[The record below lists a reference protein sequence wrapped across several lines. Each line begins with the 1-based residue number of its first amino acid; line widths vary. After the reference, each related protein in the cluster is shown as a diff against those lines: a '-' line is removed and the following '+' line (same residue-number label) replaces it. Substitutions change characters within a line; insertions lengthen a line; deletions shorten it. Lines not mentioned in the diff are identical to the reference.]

1 MVRLL
6 DQIDSPSD
14 VRRLAPEQLRQ
25 LAAEIR
31 AELLT
36 TVPKTGGH
44 LASNL
49 GTVELTIALHRVF
62 DSPTDKLV
70 WDVGHQA
77 YPHKLLTGRARRFDT
92 LRQQDGLAGFLA
104 RDESPHDQFGAGHAG
119 TSISAA
125 AGMAVARDLRGEQ
138 HHVIAI
144 IGDGGLTAGMALE
157 ALNHVGHSG
166 TRLIVILNDN
176 QMSIARNVG
185 AMARMFNRLRPGLH
199 WAKESAEPVVERLP
213 LGRQAWE
220 VGKRVKRGMKGA
232 VLPSV
237 LWEELGFNY
246 VGPVD
251 GHDETEVER
260 VLRWVRDDVDGPTLI
275 HLFTVKGK
283 GYEPAEADPV
293 KLHGV
298 SPPSSGGPTAPA
310 YTQVF
315 GQTLGRIMRT
325 DERVVAITA
334 AMPDGTGLTP
344 LFREFPRRTFDV
356 GICEQHA
363 VTFAAGLATQGV
375 VPVAAIYSTF
385 LQRAYDQVVHDV
397 CVQNL
402 PVVFALDRA
411 GIVGDDGKTHQGV
424 FDLAYL
430 RTLPNVVLMAP
441 RDENELQHLLYTAIQ
456 HAADGRGPIALR
468 YPRGAGIGVPLD
480 AELREL
486 PIGRAELLRD
496 GRDLAILALGNA
508 VAPALE
514 AGELLSARGV
524 SCAVVDARFV
534 KPLDES
540 LILDLARRVSGFVTV
555 EEHALAGGFGS
566 AVLELLAAHG
576 HRLPVERIGV
586 PDEFVEHGKQAT
598 MRATFD
604 LDAQGILARTLAA
617 FPGVAA
623 APVAR

>member
-1 MVRLL
+1 MTRLL
-6 DQIDSPSD
+6 DQIESPAD
-14 VRRLAPEQLRQ
+14 LRPLTPQQLQ
-25 LAAEIR
+25 QVAAEIR
-31 AELLT
+31 AELLA
-36 TVPKTGGH
+36 TVPRTGGH

-77 YPHKLLTGRARRFDT
+77 YPHKLLTGRAGRFGT
-92 LRQQDGLAGFLA
+92 LRQQHGLAGFLA

-125 AGMAVARDLRGEQ
+125 VGMAIARDLRGER
-138 HHVIAI
+138 HHVVAI

-176 QMSIARNVG
+176 QMSIAPNVG

-199 WAKESAEPVVERLP
+199 RAKEEAEQVVERLP

-220 VGKRVKRGMKGA
+220 VGKRVKRGVTSA
-232 VLPSV
+232 VLPSM
-237 LWEELGFNY
+237 LWEALGFNY

-251 GHDETEVER
+251 GHDEAEMER

-275 HLFTVKGK
+275 HLLTVKGK
-283 GYEPAEADPV
+283 GYEPAEPDPV
-293 KLHGV
+293 KLHGL
-298 SPPSSGGPTAPA
+298 SPPSTGGPSAPA

-315 GQTLGRIMRT
+315 GQALGRIMR
-325 DERVVAITA
+325 DEPRVVAITA

-344 LFREFPRRTFDV
+344 LFRELPARTFDV

-363 VTFAAGLATQGV
+363 VTFAAGLATQGQ
-375 VPVAAIYSTF
+375 VPVVAIYSTF

-402 PVVFALDRA
+402 SVVFALDRA
-411 GIVGDDGKTHQGV
+411 GIVGDDGKTHQGM

-430 RTLPNVVLMAP
+430 RTLPNIVLMAP
-441 RDENELQHLLYTAIQ
+441 RDENELQHLLYTAVQ
-456 HAADGRGPIALR
+456 HAAAGRGPIALR
-468 YPRGAGIGVPLD
+468 YPRGAGVGVPLD
-480 AELREL
+480 TELHDV
-486 PIGRAELLRD
+486 PIGRAELLHD
-496 GRDLAILALGNA
+496 GHDLAILALGNC
-508 VAPALE
+508 VAAALE
-514 AGELLSARGV
+514 ARELLAARGI

-534 KPLDES
+534 KPLDEA
-540 LILDLARRVSGFVTV
+540 LILELASRVSGLVTV
-555 EEHALAGGFGS
+555 EEHALAGGFGA
-566 AVLELLAAHG
+566 AV
-576 HRLPVERIGV
+576 
-586 PDEFVEHGKQAT
+586 
-598 MRATFD
+598 
-604 LDAQGILARTLAA
+604 
-617 FPGVAA
+617 
-623 APVAR
+623 

>member
-1 MVRLL
+1 MARLL
-6 DQIDSPSD
+6 DQVDGPSD
-14 VRRLAPEQLRQ
+14 VRRLAPPQLEQL
-25 LAAEIR
+25 ADEIR

-36 TVPKTGGH
+36 TVPQTGGH

-77 YPHKLLTGRARRFDT
+77 YPHKLLTGRARRFGT
-92 LRQQDGLAGFLA
+92 LRQRHGLAGFLA

-119 TSISAA
+119 TSVSAA
-125 AGMAVARDLRGEQ
+125 LGMAVARDLRGEQ
-138 HHVIAI
+138 FHVVAI

-176 QMSIARNVG
+176 QMSIAPNVG

-199 WAKESAEPVVERLP
+199 RAKEEAEQVVERLP

-220 VGKRVKRGMKGA
+220 VGKRVKRGVTSA
-232 VLPSV
+232 VLPSM
-237 LWEELGFNY
+237 LWEALGFNY

-251 GHDETEVER
+251 GHDEAEIER

-275 HLFTVKGK
+275 HVLTVKGK

-298 SPPSSGGPTAPA
+298 SPPSSGAPSAPA

-315 GQTLGRIMRT
+315 GQALGRIMR
-325 DERVVAITA
+325 DDPRVVAITA

-344 LFREFPRRTFDV
+344 LFREFPARTFDV

-363 VTFAAGLATQGV
+363 VTFAAGLATQGQ

-402 PVVFALDRA
+402 SVVFALDRA
-411 GIVGDDGKTHQGV
+411 GIVGDDGKTHQGL

-430 RTLPNVVLMAP
+430 RTLPNMVLMAP
-441 RDENELQHLLYTAIQ
+441 RDENELQHLLYTAVQ
-456 HAADGRGPIALR
+456 HAAAGRGPIALR
-468 YPRGAGIGVPLD
+468 YPRGAGVGVPLD
-480 AELREL
+480 SELHEV

-496 GRDLAILALGNA
+496 GHDLAILALGNSVGA
-508 VAPALE
+508 ALE
-514 AGELLSARGV
+514 ARELLAARGV

-534 KPLDES
+534 KPLDEA
-540 LILDLARRVSGFVTV
+540 LILQLASRVAGLVTV
-555 EEHALAGGFGS
+555 EEHSLAGGFGA

-576 HRLPVERIGV
+576 LRVPVERIGV
-586 PDEFVEHGKQAT
+586 PDEFVEHGKQAD
-598 MRATFD
+598 MRASFD
-604 LDAQGILARTLAA
+604 LHAAGIASRALAG
-617 FPGVAA
+617 FPGAVVPAA
-623 APVAR
+623 R

>member
-1 MVRLL
+1 MARLL
-6 DQIDSPSD
+6 DQIDGPSD
-14 VRRLAPEQLRQ
+14 VRRLTQAQVEE
-25 LAAEIR
+25 LASEIR
-31 AELLT
+31 AELLA

-92 LRQQDGLAGFLA
+92 LRQQHGLAGFLA

-125 AGMAVARDLRGEQ
+125 VGMAVARDLRGER
-138 HHVIAI
+138 HHVVAI

-176 QMSIARNVG
+176 QMSIAPNVG
-185 AMARMFNRLRPGLH
+185 AMARAFNRLRPSLH
-199 WAKESAEPVVERLP
+199 WAKEEAEQVVERLP

-220 VGKRVKRGMKGA
+220 VGKRVKRGVKGA
-232 VLPSV
+232 LLPS
-237 LWEELGFNY
+237 LIWEGLGFNY

-251 GHDETEVER
+251 GHDEAEVER
-260 VLRWVRDDVDGPTLI
+260 VLRWVRDDVEGPTLI
-275 HLFTVKGK
+275 HVLTLKGK

-298 SPPSSGGPTAPA
+298 APPSSGGPAAPS

-315 GQTLGRIMRT
+315 GQTLALLMRDDPRI
-325 DERVVAITA
+325 VAITA

-344 LFREFPRRTFDV
+344 IFREFPHRAFDV
-356 GICEQHA
+356 GICEQHG
-363 VTFAAGLATQGV
+363 VTFAAGLATQGQ

-385 LQRAYDQVVHDV
+385 LQRAYDQIVHDV

-411 GIVGDDGKTHQGV
+411 GIVGDDARTHQRM

-430 RTLPNVVLMAP
+430 RVLPNIVISAP
-441 RDENELQHLLYTAIQ
+441 RDENELQHQLYTAVQ
-456 HAADGRGPIALR
+456 YAGAGRGPIAVR
-468 YPRGAGIGVPLD
+468 YPRGAGVGVRLESD
-480 AELREL
+480 LRLL
-486 PIGRAELLRD
+486 PVGRAELLRD
-496 GRDLAILALGNA
+496 GHDLAILALGPCVYA
-508 VAPALE
+508 ALE
-514 AGELLSARGV
+514 AAEQLATRGL

-534 KPLDES
+534 KPLDEA
-540 LILDLARRVSGFVTV
+540 LILELAQRVRGFVTV

-576 HRLPVERIGV
+576 CHLPVERIGV
-586 PDEFVEHGKQAT
+586 PDAFVEHGKQDA
-598 MRATFD
+598 MRATFS
-604 LDAQGILARTLAA
+604 LDAEGIAARALAA
-617 FPGVAA
+617 FPGVAVHA
-623 APVAR
+623 GR

>member
-1 MVRLL
+1 MARLL
-6 DQIDSPSD
+6 DCIADPSD
-14 VRRLAPEQLRQ
+14 VRRLEPEQLKQ

-36 TVPKTGGH
+36 TVPRTGGH

-77 YPHKLLTGRARRFDT
+77 YPHKLLTGRAGRFGT
-92 LRQQDGLAGFLA
+92 LRQQHGLAGFLS

-125 AGMAVARDLRGEQ
+125 LGMAVARDLRGDTY
-138 HHVIAI
+138 HVVAI

-176 QMSIARNVG
+176 QMSIAPNVG
-185 AMARMFNRLRPGLH
+185 AMARMFNRLRPSLH
-199 WAKESAEPVVERLP
+199 RAKEEAEQVVERLP

-220 VGKRVKRGMKGA
+220 VGKRVKRGVKGA
-232 VLPSV
+232 VLPSM
-237 LWEELGFNY
+237 LWEALGFNY

-251 GHDETEVER
+251 GHDEGEVER

-275 HLFTVKGK
+275 HVFTVKGK

-293 KLHGV
+293 KLHGI
-298 SPPSSGGPTAPA
+298 SPPSSGGPTAPT

-315 GQTLGRIMRT
+315 GQTLGRLMR
-325 DERVVAITA
+325 DDPRIVAITA

-344 LFREFPRRTFDV
+344 LFRELPDRTFDV

-363 VTFAAGLATQGV
+363 VTFAAGLATQGQ

-411 GIVGDDGKTHQGV
+411 GIVGDDGKTHQGL

-430 RTLPNVVLMAP
+430 RVLPNVVVMAP
-441 RDENELQHLLYTAIQ
+441 RDENELQHLLYTAVR
-456 HAADGRGPIALR
+456 HAAAGRGPIAVR
-468 YPRGAGIGVPLD
+468 YPRGAGVGVPLD
-480 AELREL
+480 ADLHEV

-496 GRDLAILALGNA
+496 GQDLAILALGTT
-508 VAPALE
+508 VGPALE
-514 AGELLSARGV
+514 AGELLAARGL

-534 KPLDES
+534 KPLDEG
-540 LILDLARRVSGFVTV
+540 LILDLASRVRGFVTV
-555 EEHALAGGFGS
+555 EEHVLAGGFGS

-576 HRLPVERIGV
+576 YRLPVERIGV
-586 PDEFVEHGKQAT
+586 PDEFVEHGKQNVL
-598 MRATFD
+598 RAHFQM
-604 LDAQGILARTLAA
+604 DAEGIAARALAA
-617 FPGVAA
+617 FPLPTV
-623 APVAR
+623 PVGR